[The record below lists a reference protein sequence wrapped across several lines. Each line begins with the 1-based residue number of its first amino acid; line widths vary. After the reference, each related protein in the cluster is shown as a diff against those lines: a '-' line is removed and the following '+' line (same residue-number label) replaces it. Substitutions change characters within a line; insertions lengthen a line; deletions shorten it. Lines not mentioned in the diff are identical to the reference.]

1 MEKETDQQLKDTFQ
15 VSLDQARD
23 IINLSFLKYEIINS
37 VRRTELVEEAIISI
51 LNQNSSKSFDVLID
65 FAEMGK
71 TSGDL
76 ASEKSKELYTR
87 MLKQKQIKK
96 TAIILYRNPVLETM
110 INIMTKVTGKS
121 EQVKIF
127 NNRTEALT
135 WIKK

>member
-1 MEKETDQQLKDTFQ
+1 M
-15 VSLDQARD
+15 
-23 IINLSFLKYEIINS
+23 
-37 VRRTELVEEAIISI
+37 
-51 LNQNSSKSFDVLID
+51 
-65 FAEMGK
+65 
-71 TSGDL
+71 
-76 ASEKSKELYTR
+76 R

-96 TAIILYRNPVLETM
+96 TAIILYRNQVLETM

>member
-37 VRRTELVEEAIISI
+37 VRRTELVEETILSI

-76 ASEKSKELYTR
+76 ASEKSKELYMR

>member
-37 VRRTELVEEAIISI
+37 VRRTELVEETILSI
-51 LNQNSSKSFDVLID
+51 LNQNSSKSFDALID

-76 ASEKSKELYTR
+76 ASEKSKELYMR

-96 TAIILYRNPVLETM
+96 TAIILYRNQVLETM